1 MIAGMPPG
9 TGVHSDGAIL
19 DGVLERITFANPET
33 GYTIARI
40 DPGRGGP
47 DMITAVGPLLGAQ
60 VGESLRMRGRWTS
73 HPKYGKQFEVHSYT
87 TVLPA
92 TAAGIQRYLGSG
104 LIKGIGP
111 VMAERMVNRFG
122 VDIMHIIEDSPGRLI
137 EVEGLG
143 PKRTAMIT
151 AAWAE
156 QKAIKEVMI
165 FLQGVGVSTSLAVR
179 IYKKYGDASISVVR
193 AEPYRLA
200 SDVWGIGFKTA
211 DTIAAAVGIARDSPE
226 RIKAGLA
233 YTLSEAA
240 DDGHCY
246 LPAPNLIAD
255 AAKIL
260 DVPAELITPCLDELA
275 AAEGVVREAVPASA
289 GTDPQVPAV
298 YLPPFYQAER
308 SLASS
313 LLRLLAAR
321 EDRLAAFTSVDW
333 DKVLGWL
340 RGRTGSSLAPEQEEA
355 VRLALTSRIAVLTGG
370 PGCGKSF
377 TVRSV
382 VELAR
387 AKGARI
393 ILAAPT
399 GRAAKRLAELTG
411 HEAATIHRLLQLRP
425 GGEPSFDAATPLDA
439 DLVVVD
445 ETSMVDVIL
454 ANKLVKAVPP
464 GAHLL
469 LVGDVDQLPSVGAGE
484 VLRDLL
490 SAGSL
495 PVVRLRRIFRQAQQ
509 SGIVINAHRINDGQP
524 PGLTGFADF
533 FWFSCEEAEQTAEL
547 VVDIVARRIPARF
560 GLDPRRDVQVLCPMH
575 RGPTGAGNLN
585 TLLQEALTP
594 FREGQQ
600 ERRYGGR
607 VFRIG
612 DKVTQLRNNYEKGAA
627 GVFNGTVGVVTGMS
641 LDDHTLTVL
650 TDEDEKVDYGFDE
663 LDELAH
669 AYAVTIHRSQGSE
682 YPAVVIPLTM
692 GSWMML
698 QRNLLYTGVTRAR
711 KLVVLA
717 GSRRALAVA
726 VRTRGAGRRHTSLG
740 YRLRLHRAQP
750 EQQAGRRDGRGTGH
764 EQRDASC
771 GRGDRLQ
778 DPGPVDAADGPE
790 QLPLGHRLARTD
802 GRLPPALVLTAQPQE
817 AAKMSRRPVR
827 AGARGRVVGHAERR
841 EDPVEP
847 ADVRVDG
854 GPFDEAAAAGFGDDG
869 RDAGGGRSRAGG
881 AADRTV
887 RTRFLADD
895 VAEPVRGGQLA
906 GPGLGRARVVER
918 ERLKRLDHVAGVHVD
933 QRIGARDELRECRV
947 RQPVGE
953 SPRRVA
959 REAPVEVLAVVGHD
973 ERAAGAERG
982 QVQHRHRD
990 NPAAQFPFLEAPG
1003 PLADAGSRR
1012 VLRAVHSGQD
1022 GEPRAVAGAG
1032 QLDDGYLQAGQRE
1045 RVTARGR
1052 GHASVLHG

>member
-1 MIAGMPPG
+1 MMVVMPAGPG
-9 TGVHSDGAIL
+9 TYVDAAVL

-40 DPGRGGP
+40 DPGRGSQ
-47 DMITAVGPLLGAQ
+47 DLVTAVGPLLGAQ
-60 VGESLRMRGRWTS
+60 VGESLRLRGRWTS

-92 TAAGIQRYLGSG
+92 TAQGIQRYLGSG

-111 VMAERMVNRFG
+111 VMAERMVTHFG
-122 VDIMHIIEDSPGRLI
+122 VDIMYIIEEEPRRLI
-137 EVEGLG
+137 EVDGLG

-156 QKAIKEVMI
+156 QKAIKEVMV

-179 IYKKYGDASISVVR
+179 IYKKYGDGSITVVR
-193 AEPYRLA
+193 NEPYRLA

-246 LPAPNLIAD
+246 LPVPNLIAD

-275 AAEGVVREAVPASA
+275 AAEGVVREAVSPAAALASDEA
-289 GTDPQVPAV
+289 APQVPAV

-308 SLASS
+308 ALAQA
-313 LLRLLAAR
+313 LLRLLASGR
-321 EDRLAAFTSVDW
+321 DRLPRFADMDW
-333 DKVLGWL
+333 DKALGWL
-340 RGRTGSSLAPEQEEA
+340 RGRTGAALAPEQEDA
-355 VRLALTSRIAVLTGG
+355 VRLALTSRVAVLTGG

-393 ILAAPT
+393 VLAAPT

-411 HEAATIHRLLQLRP
+411 YEAATIHRLLQLRP
-425 GGEPSFDAATPLDA
+425 GGEPSFDASSPLDA

-490 SAGSL
+490 SAGTL
-495 PVVRLRRIFRQAQQ
+495 PVVRLTKIFRQAQQ
-509 SGIVINAHRINDGQP
+509 SGIVVNAHRINAGQQ
-524 PGLTGFADF
+524 PGLTGFGDF
-533 FWFSCEEAEQTAEL
+533 FWFSCDEQEETAGL

-560 GLDPRRDVQVLCPMH
+560 GFDPRRDVQVLCPMH
-575 RGPTGAGNLN
+575 RGPAGAGNLN
-585 TLLQEALTP
+585 LLLQEALTP
-594 FREGQQ
+594 SRDGQP

-627 GVFNGTVGVVTGMS
+627 GVFNGTVGVVTGIS
-641 LDDHTLTVL
+641 VEDHVLRML
-650 TDEDEKVDYGFDE
+650 TDEDEQVEYGFDE

-669 AYAVTIHRSQGSE
+669 AYAVSIHRSQGSE

-698 QRNLLYTGVTRAR
+698 QRNLLYTAVTRAKR
-711 KLVVLA
+711 LVVLV

-726 VRTRGAGRRHTSLG
+726 VRTRGAGRRHTALA
-740 YRLRLHRAQP
+740 YRLR
-750 EQQAGRRDGRGTGH
+750 T
-764 EQRDASC
+764 
-771 GRGDRLQ
+771 
-778 DPGPVDAADGPE
+778 
-790 QLPLGHRLARTD
+790 
-802 GRLPPALVLTAQPQE
+802 
-817 AAKMSRRPVR
+817 
-827 AGARGRVVGHAERR
+827 
-841 EDPVEP
+841 
-847 ADVRVDG
+847 
-854 GPFDEAAAAGFGDDG
+854 
-869 RDAGGGRSRAGG
+869 
-881 AADRTV
+881 
-887 RTRFLADD
+887 
-895 VAEPVRGGQLA
+895 
-906 GPGLGRARVVER
+906 
-918 ERLKRLDHVAGVHVD
+918 
-933 QRIGARDELRECRV
+933 
-947 RQPVGE
+947 
-953 SPRRVA
+953 
-959 REAPVEVLAVVGHD
+959 
-973 ERAAGAERG
+973 
-982 QVQHRHRD
+982 
-990 NPAAQFPFLEAPG
+990 
-1003 PLADAGSRR
+1003 
-1012 VLRAVHSGQD
+1012 
-1022 GEPRAVAGAG
+1022 
-1032 QLDDGYLQAGQRE
+1032 
-1045 RVTARGR
+1045 
-1052 GHASVLHG
+1052 